1 MKRNIIKYIIAICLL
16 SIIPLLPLISAK
28 LQDERLIGHLYVET
42 IKNDDQEIKSNQL
55 SVGEKLEIIKNYM
68 NKEKN
73 IVTTSQLQDMNDE
86 NVAKIKKII
95 NDQLV
100 ILNGL
105 GILTELKLDDSYLCY
120 NYLLKRYSDVDNA
133 FKSVSVY
140 QVNFTS
146 ESGGFNVEL
155 DVNTHKIYQYDYY
168 SVKYKEKKESEIYI
182 FGTKYLG
189 LSKTETQVYFMDMI
203 GSKSLVNVLDHE

>member
-1 MKRNIIKYIIAICLL
+1 MKRNIIKYIITICLL

-42 IKNDDQEIKSNQL
+42 IKNDNQEIKSNQL
-55 SVGEKLEIIKNYM
+55 SVGEKLEIIKSYT

-73 IVTTSQLQDMNDE
+73 IITTSQLQDMNDE
-86 NVAKIKKII
+86 NVAKSKKII

-133 FKSVSVY
+133 FKGVSVY

-146 ESGGFNVEL
+146 KSGGFNVEL